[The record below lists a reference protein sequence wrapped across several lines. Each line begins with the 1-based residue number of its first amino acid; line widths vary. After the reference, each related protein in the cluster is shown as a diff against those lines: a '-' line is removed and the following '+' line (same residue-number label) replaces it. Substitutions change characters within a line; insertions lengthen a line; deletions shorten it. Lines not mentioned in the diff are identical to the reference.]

1 MERFNYLN
9 FSRKDMICDLYNG
22 NFTFQFKQLRNV
34 NFQLRS
40 LICLNLL
47 SVRLIDLVLKE
58 LGSEIQY

>member
-1 MERFNYLN
+1 
-9 FSRKDMICDLYNG
+9 MICDLYNG

-47 SVRLIDLVLKE
+47 SVRLIDLLLKE

>member
-1 MERFNYLN
+1 
-9 FSRKDMICDLYNG
+9 MICDLDNG
-22 NFTFQFKQLRNV
+22 HFTFQFKQLRNV

-47 SVRLIDLVLKE
+47 SVRLIDLLLKE